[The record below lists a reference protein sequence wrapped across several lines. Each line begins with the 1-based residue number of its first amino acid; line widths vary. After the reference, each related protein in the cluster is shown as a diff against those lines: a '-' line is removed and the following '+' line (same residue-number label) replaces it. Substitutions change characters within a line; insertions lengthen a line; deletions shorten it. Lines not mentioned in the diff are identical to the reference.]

1 MFPPVPAFYAMPKTL
16 DEMIDHTVG
25 RALELFDIDTGTV
38 RRWDPDRGEKRP
50 SRK

>member
-1 MFPPVPAFYAMPKTL
+1 
-16 DEMIDHTVG
+16 MIDHTIG

-38 RRWDPDRGEKRP
+38 RRWDPSRAEKHP